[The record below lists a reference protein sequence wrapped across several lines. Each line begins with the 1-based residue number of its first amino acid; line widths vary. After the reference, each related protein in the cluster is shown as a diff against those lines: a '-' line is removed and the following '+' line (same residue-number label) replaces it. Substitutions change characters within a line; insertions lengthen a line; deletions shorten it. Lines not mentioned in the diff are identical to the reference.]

1 MLAASRQSFAFSRDG
16 ALPFSSVLY
25 RMNSYTGTP
34 VNTVFFTA
42 IFSLLLGLLV
52 FAGEQAINAV
62 FAISV
67 TGLYIAYAIPI
78 AARWIWYKS
87 NGWKDGP
94 FSLGW
99 FVSGPPLN
107 HKRASNEPPQL
118 ESSVCDHLLPLDG
131 LQRNYLPFPYDN
143 GDRRR

>member
-16 ALPFSSVLY
+16 ALPFSKYLY
-25 RMNSYTGTP
+25 RMNSYTKTP
-34 VNTVFFTA
+34 VNTVWFTA

-52 FAGEQAINAV
+52 FAGPQAINAV

-78 AARWIWYKS
+78 AARWIWVKE

-99 FVSGPPLN
+99 FV
-107 HKRASNEPPQL
+107 R
-118 ESSVCDHLLPLDG
+118 VCSFSLALAHIQDDG
-131 LQRNYLPFPYDN
+131 F
-143 GDRRR
+143 